1 MIDPQHPL
9 MLDHKIGGLGEG
21 GGGER
26 ERERETHTHTHTH
39 GLKENSTKFDMSP
52 TFLEPNYHH
61 DDQ

>member
-26 ERERETHTHTHTH
+26 ERERERDTHTHTHTWFERK
-39 GLKENSTKFDMSP
+39 LNKI
-52 TFLEPNYHH
+52 
-61 DDQ
+61 

>member
-9 MLDHKIGGLGEG
+9 MLHHKIGGGLGGVGE
-21 GGGER
+21 ER
-26 ERERETHTHTHTH
+26 ERDTHTHTH

>member
-26 ERERETHTHTHTH
+26 ERERETHTHTHTWFERK
-39 GLKENSTKFDMSP
+39 LNKI
-52 TFLEPNYHH
+52 
-61 DDQ
+61 